1 MEHIISKDGTPIFCE
16 SGGEGPPLILVH
28 GTGIDRTYWEPV
40 RTKLERC
47 FTVTVMDRRGRG
59 ESGETLPY
67 SIQREFEDV
76 AAVVDHLGGPVNVL
90 GHSYGALCSLEASLL
105 TDRIRR
111 MVLYEPPIYAHI
123 DIPYPPD
130 APDKYYSYLEEGRNE
145 EAVMMVYE
153 LADAPPEVV
162 ELLRS
167 QPNWRSRLLSAP
179 TMPREFFSARGYK
192 LDPRRFESMMVPTLL
207 MLGEDSTPFYKA
219 ATEAVHA
226 CLPNNLI
233 SLLPGQRH
241 EAVITAPELVVQ
253 LVLDFL
259 AQGLEQQQVSPGRQA
274 DEHRQLLSMAYH
286 FTP

>member
-1 MEHIISKDGTPIFCE
+1 M
-16 SGGEGPPLILVH
+16 ILVH

-40 RTKLERC
+40 RPELERD

-59 ESGETLPY
+59 ESGDTLPY

-76 AAVVDHLGGPVNVL
+76 AAVVDHLGGPVYLL

-130 APDKYYSYLEEGRNE
+130 APDRYKAYIEEGRYE
-145 EAVMMVYE
+145 EAIMMVYE
-153 LADAPPEVV
+153 LADTPLEEV

-192 LDPRRFESMMVPTLL
+192 LDPHRFRGMNVPTILL
-207 MLGEDSTPFYKA
+207 LGSESTPFYKA
-219 ATEAVHA
+219 ATKAVQA
-226 CLPNNLI
+226 SLPNNLV

-241 EAVITAPELVVQ
+241 EAVITAPELVVHR
-253 LVLDFL
+253 VLDFL
-259 AQGLEQQQVSPGRQA
+259 AQGLEQQTGMTSKTGG
-274 DEHRQLLSMAYH
+274 
-286 FTP
+286 